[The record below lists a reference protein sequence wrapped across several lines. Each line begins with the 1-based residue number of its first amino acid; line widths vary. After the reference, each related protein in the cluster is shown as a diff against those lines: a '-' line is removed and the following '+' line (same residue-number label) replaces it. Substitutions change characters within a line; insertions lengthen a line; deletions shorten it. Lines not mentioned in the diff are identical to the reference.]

1 MVILLSQGMSPCT
14 MARFEGFSFNR
25 MGEKCSNA
33 TDLQP
38 VVAMAN
44 HQATTERNI

>member
-1 MVILLSQGMSPCT
+1 MYYGSL
-14 MARFEGFSFNR
+14 EGFSFNR
-25 MGEKCSNA
+25 MGGKCSNA

-44 HQATTERNI
+44 HQAATKKEHLS